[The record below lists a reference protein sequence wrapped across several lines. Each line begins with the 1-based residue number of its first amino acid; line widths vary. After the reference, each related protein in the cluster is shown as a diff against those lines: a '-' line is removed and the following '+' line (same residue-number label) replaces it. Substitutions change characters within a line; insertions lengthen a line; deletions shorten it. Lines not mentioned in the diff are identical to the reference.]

1 MQPEFSRLS
10 LSERELG
17 ERWTRQPK
25 REQAMSAFHQETVT
39 SVHHW
44 TDDLFSFTTSRDPAF
59 RFRSGEFTML
69 GLEVDGRPLM
79 RAYSVVSAPYEDSLE
94 FFSIKVANGP
104 LTSRLRHIAPGDR
117 IMIGRKATGTLVIDN
132 LKPGRRLL
140 LLGTGTGLAPF
151 LSIIRDPATYDMF
164 DSIVLVHGTRHVAE
178 LAYAELISDQLPA
191 NELIGDLVRER
202 LVYYPTVTREPY
214 RNRGRVTD
222 LMTSGKL
229 FEDIGQGALD
239 PATDRVM
246 LCGSPQMV
254 ADTRDLLTARGFAEA
269 SNSVAGEF
277 ALERAFVER

>member
-1 MQPEFSRLS
+1 
-10 LSERELG
+10 
-17 ERWTRQPK
+17 
-25 REQAMSAFHQETVT
+25 MSAFHQETVI

-94 FFSIKVANGP
+94 FFSIKVADGP
-104 LTSRLRHIAPGDR
+104 LTSRLRHVAPGDG
-117 IMIGRKATGTLVIDN
+117 ILLGRKATGTLVIEN

-164 DSIVLVHGTRHVAE
+164 ESVVLVHGTRHVAE
-178 LAYAELISDQLPA
+178 LAYADLISDQLPG
-191 NELIGDLVRER
+191 NELIGELVRER

-229 FEDIGQGALD
+229 FQDIGQGLLD

-246 LCGSPQMV
+246 LCGSPHMV
-254 ADTRDLLTARGFAEA
+254 ADTRDLLTARGFGEA